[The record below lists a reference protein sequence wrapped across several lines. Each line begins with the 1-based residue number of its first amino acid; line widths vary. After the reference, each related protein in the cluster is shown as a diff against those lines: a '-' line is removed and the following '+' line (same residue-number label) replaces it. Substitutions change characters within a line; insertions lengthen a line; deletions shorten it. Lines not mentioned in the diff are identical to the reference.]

1 MARRK
6 LVILGSTGS
15 IGRNALEVVQA
26 YPDRFRVI
34 GLGAGRNIPALV
46 SQIKKHKPGAV
57 SVQDEALARTL
68 STKLKKPGPRIFSG
82 HEGLIRLASLPG
94 ADMALVG
101 ISGAVALEPILAAI
115 DAGVDLALANKE
127 ALVMAGELIMKRA
140 GKKRKRVKIIP
151 VDSEHSA
158 VFQILQGRKYEEV
171 RRIILSAS
179 GGPFLRM
186 PRKSLN
192 RVSPK
197 QALKHP
203 TWKMGKKISV
213 DSATLMN
220 KALEVIE
227 AHHLFGLGP
236 DQIEVVIHPQSTVH
250 ALVEFHD
257 GSLMTELSVPDMRI
271 PIRYALAYPERLDS
285 ATSRLRLSEIRA
297 LTFEPVSRSRFP
309 AIDLG
314 YQALNAGGTMPC
326 VLNAANEVAV
336 ENFLQGNLNFNR
348 IIRVVKKT
356 VQSHNPKKIR
366 TIEDAQKADA
376 WAREKVRE
384 LI

>member
-1 MARRK
+1 MARKK

-26 YPDRFRVI
+26 NPDRFQVI
-34 GLGAGRNIPALV
+34 GLAAGRNIPRLI
-46 SQIKKHKPGAV
+46 SQIKKHAPRAV
-57 SVQDEALARTL
+57 SVKDQASAQRL
-68 STKLKKPGPRIFSG
+68 SAKLKKPRPGIFFG
-82 HEGLIRLASLPG
+82 REGLLRLASLPS
-94 ADMALVG
+94 ADLVLVG
-101 ISGAVALEPILAAI
+101 LVGAVALEPTLAAI

-127 ALVMAGELIMKRA
+127 ALVMAGDLVMKRA
-140 GKKRKRVKIIP
+140 RKNKVKIIP

-158 VFQILQGRKYEEV
+158 VFQILQGHEDEEV

-179 GGPFLRM
+179 GGPFLRRK
-186 PRKSLN
+186 RKSLS
-192 RVSPK
+192 RVSPE

-227 AHHLFGLGP
+227 AHHLFGLSP

-257 GSLMTELSVPDMRI
+257 GSIMAELSIPDMRI
-271 PIRYALAYPERLDS
+271 PIGYALFFPERLDS
-285 ATSRLRLSEIRA
+285 APGRLSLSGVRA
-297 LTFEPVSRSRFP
+297 LTFEPVNRGRFP

-314 YQALNAGGTMPC
+314 YQALHAGGTAPC

-336 ENFLQGNLNFNR
+336 ERFLQGNLSFEN
-348 IIRVVKKT
+348 ITRVVKKT
-356 VQSHNPKKIR
+356 LQSHDPKKIR
-366 TIEDAQKADA
+366 TIKDALHADA
-376 WAREKVRE
+376 WAREKARE

>member
-257 GSLMTELSVPDMRI
+257 GSLMAELSVPDMRI